1 MRFSEASFARLLV
14 GSTVVMM
21 TAPLVNNI
29 RHCLQFVLEQVR
41 LFDEKGPR
49 ATEWKPI
56 LVGVNG
62 CQGAGK
68 TTLVRSIPVSMES
81 TSPVRLVIH

>member
-1 MRFSEASFARLLV
+1 
-14 GSTVVMM
+14 MM
-21 TAPLVNNI
+21 VTPLDENI

-41 LFDEKGPR
+41 LSDEKGSR
-49 ATEWKPI
+49 AAEWKPL

-68 TTLVRSIPVSMES
+68 TTLVRSIPVHIEY
-81 TSPVRLVIH
+81 TSKGRFKVL

>member
-1 MRFSEASFARLLV
+1 
-14 GSTVVMM
+14 MM
-21 TAPLVNNI
+21 VTPLDKNI

-49 ATEWKPI
+49 ATEWKPL

-68 TTLVRSIPVSMES
+68 TTLVRSISVPIEY
-81 TSPVRLVIH
+81 TSKGRFEVL